1 MNINWFEIIVQ
12 IINFFILL
20 FILQKLFYKP
30 VIKAMEERQQGIRDI
45 RDEADLKK
53 KEADELIQEYRSSL
67 KTFEE
72 NKAEEMNKAIKEAD
86 DKKEKIIE
94 SYMKEADAKR
104 ESYINEVKEEKEY
117 FLHELRS
124 TLGKSSIIIASKILK
139 TISEEDLT
147 EKIFEVFIKKIE
159 SLEKEKLEEEIKLDG
174 EKIVL
179 ISSVALSEEQKN
191 RFSNA
196 ISEKL
201 DFSIEIDYEI
211 DEHLIMG
218 FELNLESLTVHTNI
232 ENYLREAEDSIKK
245 ILDKKTS

>member
-1 MNINWFEIIVQ
+1 MNINWFEIIAQ

-45 RDEADLKK
+45 RDEADRKK
-53 KEADELIQEYRSSL
+53 KEADALIQEYKSNL

-86 DKKEKIIE
+86 EKKEKIIE

-191 RFSNA
+191 RFNNA

-201 DFSIEIDYEI
+201 DYSIAIDYEV

-232 ENYLREAEDSIKK
+232 ENYLREAEDNIKK

>member
-30 VIKAMEERQQGIRDI
+30 VIKAMEDRQQGIRDI
-45 RDEADLKK
+45 RNEADKKK
-53 KEADELIQEYRSSL
+53 KEADTLIQKYESSI

-72 NKAEEMNKAIKEAD
+72 NKAEEMNKARKEAD
-86 DKKEKIIE
+86 EKKESIIE
-94 SYMKEADAKR
+94 TYKKEAEAKR
-104 ESYINEVKEEKEY
+104 ESYLNEVNEEKEF

-139 TISEEDLT
+139 TISEEELT
-147 EKIFEVFIKKIE
+147 EKIFDVFINKIK

-174 EKIVL
+174 EKIIL
-179 ISSVALSEEQKN
+179 ISSAPLSDDQKN
-191 RFSNA
+191 RFSEA

-201 DFSIEIDYEI
+201 DYSIEIGYEV
-211 DEHLIMG
+211 DENLIMG

-232 ENYLREAEDSIKK
+232 ENYLREAEDNIKK

>member
-30 VIKAMEERQQGIRDI
+30 VIKVMEERQQGIRDI

-53 KEADELIQEYRSSL
+53 KEADELIQEYRSNL

-86 DKKEKIIE
+86 EKKEKIIE

-174 EKIVL
+174 EKIIL

-191 RFSNA
+191 RFKNA